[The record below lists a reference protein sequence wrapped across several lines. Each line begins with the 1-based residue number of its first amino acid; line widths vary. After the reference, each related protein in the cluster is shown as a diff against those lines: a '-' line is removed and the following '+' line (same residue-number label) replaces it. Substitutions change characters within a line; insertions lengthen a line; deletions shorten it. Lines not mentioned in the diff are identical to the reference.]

1 MPSNADWVRIAS
13 GAGRLTGTALLSLF
27 GAGDLAKVINPLV
40 EQGTE
45 AAIAS
50 GGLESPEEIKAK
62 EQDALKAEY
71 GKVAAQSAASKEPQK

>member
-13 GAGRLTGTALLSLF
+13 GAGRLTGTVLLSAF

-50 GGLESPEEIKAK
+50 GGLESPEDKAR
-62 EQDALKAEY
+62 EQAALRDEY
-71 GKVAAQSAASKEPQK
+71 GKVASQSAATKETSKP

>member
-13 GAGRLTGTALLSLF
+13 GAGRLTGTALLSAF
-27 GAGDLAKVINPLV
+27 GAGQLASVINPLV

-50 GGLESPEEIKAK
+50 GGLESPEEVKAR
-62 EQDALKAEY
+62 EQVALRAQYGDAA
-71 GKVAAQSAASKEPQK
+71 SAAAARESKS